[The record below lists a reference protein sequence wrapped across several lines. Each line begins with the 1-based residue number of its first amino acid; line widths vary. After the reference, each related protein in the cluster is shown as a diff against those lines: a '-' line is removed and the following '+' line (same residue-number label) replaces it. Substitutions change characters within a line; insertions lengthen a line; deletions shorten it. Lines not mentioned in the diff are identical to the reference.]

1 MSCVKTKPSQSIRES
16 KTSFWKVILGLAALR
31 QSMANRGQKGNPR
44 KQNVVQ
50 RNLFESCTLYTFLR
64 AYLREFYPSLTW
76 FWSCSGTKLVL
87 WPLFDRVVFFCTSCM
102 LLVAKLE
109 DICKSWHDL
118 QAHIFQ
124 ELDCYVLRRCALY
137 TKSDREKSDWWN
149 LKRVVLLEKTMLQ
162 DVSPASSHSSNNTS
176 VQIQRLQTTT
186 IVLYKYWDLSNRAGP

>member
-1 MSCVKTKPSQSIRES
+1 
-16 KTSFWKVILGLAALR
+16 
-31 QSMANRGQKGNPR
+31 MANRGQQGNPR

-50 RNLFESCTLYTFLR
+50 RNLFETCTLYTFLR
-64 AYLREFYPSLTW
+64 ANLLEWLPFLDMILILL
-76 FWSCSGTKLVL
+76 GTKLVL

-176 VQIQRLQTTT
+176 VQIQRLQATT
-186 IVLYKYWDLSNRAGP
+186 IVL

>member
-1 MSCVKTKPSQSIRES
+1 M
-16 KTSFWKVILGLAALR
+16 
-31 QSMANRGQKGNPR
+31 
-44 KQNVVQ
+44 
-50 RNLFESCTLYTFLR
+50 
-64 AYLREFYPSLTW
+64 
-76 FWSCSGTKLVL
+76 

-186 IVLYKYWDLSNRAGP
+186 IVLYKYWDLSRPDTYELHTLKMLSLLQVVQQYFCSVMWSSIQIQIQIQTQIHGW

>member
-1 MSCVKTKPSQSIRES
+1 M
-16 KTSFWKVILGLAALR
+16 ILILLGI
-31 QSMANRGQKGNPR
+31 
-44 KQNVVQ
+44 
-50 RNLFESCTLYTFLR
+50 
-64 AYLREFYPSLTW
+64 
-76 FWSCSGTKLVL
+76 KLVL

-176 VQIQRLQTTT
+176 VQIQRLQATT
-186 IVLYKYWDLSNRAGP
+186 IVLYKYWDLSRADTYELHTLKMLSLLQVVKQYFCSVMWSSIQIQKQIHDWFLLSSNQASPNCETRSPAGLNHN